1 MVPECE
7 RCDERMALIDETTKV
22 VEYRCPNC
30 YQKQIVEKD
39 YQPH

>member
-7 RCDERMALIDETTKV
+7 RCGTTMALIDETTKI

-30 YQKQIVEKD
+30 YTKQVVRKD
-39 YQPH
+39 QA